1 MRGQPFVVREVDW
14 RSCHCAQLNL
24 PPIKVRI
31 DRSEDVAVIQVP
43 IDNNG
48 GRWVRIAQSA
58 PDVHVL
64 ANNLGCSP
72 GVFLGDNRIAGGGV
86 TVECHTH
93 EAWTGPAHRWLGGYW
108 LRRRLEG
115 RRPAGRKLNVLGL
128 HSVYME
134 GWTIEPLIEAPCNQV
149 LLHSR
154 GHFTIEYLEK
164 YSFTC
169 HRLFALNLLAWA
181 SSSLPSLNPN

>member
-14 RSCHCAQLNL
+14 RSCHCAQLSL

-31 DRSEDVAVIQVP
+31 DRPEDVAVIQVP

-86 TVECHTH
+86 TVECRTH
-93 EAWTGPAHRWLGGYW
+93 KAWTGPAHRWLGVIGFDVG
-108 LRRRLEG
+108 LRVVGLQEG
-115 RRPAGRKLNVLGL
+115 N
-128 HSVYME
+128 
-134 GWTIEPLIEAPCNQV
+134 
-149 LLHSR
+149 
-154 GHFTIEYLEK
+154 
-164 YSFTC
+164 
-169 HRLFALNLLAWA
+169 
-181 SSSLPSLNPN
+181 